1 MATVINRG
9 NGHWELRVYIGQD
22 KDGNKIRKSK
32 RIVAKSKRAA
42 MKELDKFR
50 LQLQAKEL
58 QAEEVAAPVHKDM
71 AITFDTF
78 VGIWDKRHNIHLAM
92 TTREHNRALLR
103 NRILPFFHDKPI
115 ENINVEDI
123 RAFIYELHQSE
134 IHHNS
139 RQKQRFLSET
149 MIHKNFALLKHIL
162 SKAVEWGYI
171 KENPCDRLEHREIPK
186 PNYHHYP
193 IIQEEQLKKLL
204 KAIDALPDNYSE
216 LKHRAI
222 FYLTLMT
229 GMRKGEVSALRW
241 SDIDWDEKKI
251 CIQRSVKYV
260 SSRCTEVSNPK
271 TDKSIRTVYI
281 SDFLSQLLEQLK
293 RKQIKYLESKGY
305 INEDNYVFLAV
316 RRRHDCLVCRLCFHV
331 GCRLCRLRRGRSL
344 CPQFSA
350 HALQKIKPFWQI
362 GNKNV

>member
-1 MATVINRG
+1 MLATVINRG

-32 RIVAKSKRAA
+32 RIVAKSKRVA

-204 KAIDALPDNYSE
+204 KAIDALPDNYS
-216 LKHRAI
+216 
-222 FYLTLMT
+222 
-229 GMRKGEVSALRW
+229 
-241 SDIDWDEKKI
+241 
-251 CIQRSVKYV
+251 
-260 SSRCTEVSNPK
+260 
-271 TDKSIRTVYI
+271 DKSIRTVYI

-316 RRRHDCLVCRLCFHV
+316 RRRHDCLVCRLRFHV
-331 GCRLCRLRRGRSL
+331 GCRLCRFRRRRPV
-344 CPQFSA
+344 CPQFGP
-350 HALQKIKPFWQI
+350 HAL
-362 GNKNV
+362 

>member
-1 MATVINRG
+1 MLATVINRG

-149 MIHKNFALLKHIL
+149 MIHKNFALL
-162 SKAVEWGYI
+162 
-171 KENPCDRLEHREIPK
+171 
-186 PNYHHYP
+186 
-193 IIQEEQLKKLL
+193 
-204 KAIDALPDNYSE
+204 
-216 LKHRAI
+216 
-222 FYLTLMT
+222 TLMT

-241 SDIDWDEKKI
+241 SDIDWDEKK
-251 CIQRSVKYV
+251 SV
-260 SSRCTEVSNPK
+260 
-271 TDKSIRTVYI
+271 
-281 SDFLSQLLEQLK
+281 F
-293 RKQIKYLESKGY
+293 
-305 INEDNYVFLAV
+305 
-316 RRRHDCLVCRLCFHV
+316 
-331 GCRLCRLRRGRSL
+331 RGL
-344 CPQFSA
+344 
-350 HALQKIKPFWQI
+350 
-362 GNKNV
+362 

>member
-1 MATVINRG
+1 MLATVINRG

-71 AITFDTF
+71 AITFDNF

-204 KAIDALPDNYSE
+204 KAIDDLPDNYM
-216 LKHRAI
+216 I
-222 FYLTLMT
+222 
-229 GMRKGEVSALRW
+229 
-241 SDIDWDEKKI
+241 I
-251 CIQRSVKYV
+251 
-260 SSRCTEVSNPK
+260 
-271 TDKSIRTVYI
+271 
-281 SDFLSQLLEQLK
+281 
-293 RKQIKYLESKGY
+293 
-305 INEDNYVFLAV
+305 
-316 RRRHDCLVCRLCFHV
+316 
-331 GCRLCRLRRGRSL
+331 
-344 CPQFSA
+344 
-350 HALQKIKPFWQI
+350 
-362 GNKNV
+362 